1 MKNLFVAGLF
11 ALLLIGCDKSNPSG
25 AAADAASLSSAN
37 DVAFSENSMYSAVV
51 ASNVEFTM
59 ADDDSVICDS
69 LHPERDSLY
78 HFGRML
84 GSLKHVTGLTNAQFD
99 SVKIYAQTLFDTLH
113 SIHAQVRDSSITK
126 AEARVLVQAA
136 RDQFI
141 ASVRSI
147 LTADQLVQLDEWALR
162 FWNRH
167 HEHGRGHGHH
177 HGGDG
182 DDDHS

>member
-11 ALLLIGCDKSNPSG
+11 ALLLIGCDKSNPSSVP
-25 AAADAASLSSAN
+25 ADTALSLSAN
-37 DVAFSENSMYSAVV
+37 DVAYSETSMYSAVV
-51 ASNVEFTM
+51 ASNVEFNM
-59 ADDDSVICDS
+59 ADDDSAICDS
-69 LHPERDSLY
+69 LHPDRDSVR

-84 GSLKHVTGLTNAQFD
+84 GLLKHVVGLTDAQFD

-113 SIHAQVRDSSITK
+113 SIHTQVRDSSITK

-141 ASVRSI
+141 VSVQSI
-147 LTADQLVQLDEWALR
+147 LTADQLLQLDEWALK

-167 HEHGRGHGHH
+167 HERGRGHGHH
-177 HGGDG
+177 HGERDG
-182 DDDHS
+182 DHP